1 MRLCGIASKA
11 DDPWVSKQTILK
23 RIKAD
28 DLRAKEDD
36 PGLKQRSLVKAD
48 VGPTI
53 FLGESRRS
61 LSHSRRSR
69 TKVDHSRGRNPT
81 ISHNFKSNRSLGQ
94 SERPKGMKV
103 DDPKYY
109 F

>member
-36 PGLKQRSLVKAD
+36 DPGLKQRSLVKAD
-48 VGPTI
+48 DP
-53 FLGESRRS
+53 
-61 LSHSRRSR
+61 
-69 TKVDHSRGRNPT
+69 GR
-81 ISHNFKSNRSLGQ
+81 K
-94 SERPKGMKV
+94 
-103 DDPKYY
+103 
-109 F
+109 